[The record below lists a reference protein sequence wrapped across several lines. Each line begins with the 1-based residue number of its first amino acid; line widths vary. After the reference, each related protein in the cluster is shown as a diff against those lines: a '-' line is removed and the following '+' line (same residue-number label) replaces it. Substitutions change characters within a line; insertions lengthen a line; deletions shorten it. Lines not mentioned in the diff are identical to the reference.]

1 MIHTFRNKDKS
12 HCEQKVIKEF
22 QGNMM
27 FASLDQLTFKSTSR
41 KDDLHSL
48 SYLLIYLINDLEFPD
63 YEENGDSCCD
73 VSKYFLKIR

>member
-1 MIHTFRNKDKS
+1 MINTFRNKDKS

-27 FASLDQLTFKSTSR
+27 FASLDQLGFKSTSR

-48 SYLLIYLINDLEFPD
+48 SYLLIFLMNDLEFPN
-63 YEENGDSCCD
+63 YEENGDFSHD
-73 VSKYFLKIR
+73 VSKYFL